1 MNEGAKPWINV
12 TPMVMGEMALSTV
25 LMISGMY
32 YLVTGR
38 RQADMSRMIAG
49 AILTLASVFIFV
61 L

>member
-1 MNEGAKPWINV
+1 MNDGAKPWIKM
-12 TPMVMGEMALSTV
+12 TPQVLGKTALSTV

-38 RQADMSRMIAG
+38 REANVSRMITG